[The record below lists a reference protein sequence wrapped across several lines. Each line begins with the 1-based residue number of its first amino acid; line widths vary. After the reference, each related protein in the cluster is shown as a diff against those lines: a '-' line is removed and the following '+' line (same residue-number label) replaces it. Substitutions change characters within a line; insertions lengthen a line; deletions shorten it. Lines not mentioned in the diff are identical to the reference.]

1 MWYNLYKKT
10 LFFDLEII
18 ESTSQILI
26 TQRWKL
32 VEASTLSLSVIER
45 FKQKTKNIIET
56 LWNYKFW
63 VKVKGESAF
72 AKKHEKTTFEVR
84 FQIEWVSSNAHW
96 QVTLSPQSS
105 TSSVNW
111 VRRIISLDIFDI
123 EPQRKRNAPSSL
135 KQYTVAHEFGHTI
148 GNVRGYRPSPFF
160 SVWKLPYSLQRIDH
174 DDEYPLREDSSMAKI
189 ENQRRERFFIDKESI
204 MNVGNE
210 VRARHS
216 DYIIL
221 ELNTL
226 MYGADFYL
234 D

>member
-1 MWYNLYKKT
+1 MWHNLYKKT

-32 VEASTLSLSVIER
+32 VEASVLSLSVIER
-45 FKQKTKNIIET
+45 FKQQTKNIIET

-63 VKVKGESAF
+63 VKVKGISAF

-96 QVTLSPQSS
+96 HVTLSPQSS
-105 TSSVNW
+105 VSYVNW
-111 VRRIISLDIFDI
+111 VKRIISLDLFDI
-123 EPQRKRNAPSSL
+123 EAQKKRGAPNL
-135 KQYTVAHEFGHTI
+135 VKQYPVAHEFGHTI
-148 GNVRGYRPSPFF
+148 GNVRGCQPSPFF
-160 SVWKLPYSLQRIDH
+160 SVWKWPYSLQRIDH
-174 DDEYPLREDSSMAKI
+174 GDEYPLKGNSSKVKI
-189 ENQRRERFFIDKESI
+189 ENQHRQRFFIDKESI

-210 VRARHS
+210 VRARHG
-216 DYIIL
+216 DYIML

-226 MYGADFYL
+226 MYGSEFYL
-234 D
+234 G